1 MFVKI
6 ISEIIIAILKTKF
19 GEKIL
24 KYIYQKY
31 QAEIDTF
38 LVANVSNSNVER
50 LSASSSYW
58 GYLMRMYRGLM

>member
-1 MFVKI
+1 MFIKI
-6 ISEIIIAILKTKF
+6 ISEIIIAVLKSKF

-31 QAEIDTF
+31 QAKIDTF
-38 LVANVSNSNVER
+38 LIANVSNSNVER

-58 GYLMRMYRGLM
+58 EYLIRMWRGLL

>member
-38 LVANVSNSNVER
+38 PTANISNLNIER
-50 LSASSSYW
+50 LSASSSYR
-58 GYLMRMYRGLM
+58 GMYRGLM